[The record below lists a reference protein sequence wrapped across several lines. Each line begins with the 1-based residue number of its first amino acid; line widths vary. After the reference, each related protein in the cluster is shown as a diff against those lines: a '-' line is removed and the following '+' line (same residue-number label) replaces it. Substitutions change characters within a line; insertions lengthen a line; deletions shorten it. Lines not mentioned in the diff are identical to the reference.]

1 MTEKRGPGR
10 PRKKPVTI
18 EEILATFNELVDK
31 KIELALAEQEAH
43 LLRCNAKA
51 RNEAFDIQIDKI
63 KQLMIELIKEHR
75 DKFHPYCDPKELDQ
89 TLRALREYWEQQR
102 RSNDERQT

>member
-1 MTEKRGPGR
+1 MKRGPGR

-31 KIELALAEQEAH
+31 KIELAIAELE
-43 LLRCNAKA
+43 
-51 RNEAFDIQIDKI
+51 EYF